1 MNHGQ
6 NSSQD
11 EIFNQLNECPE
22 HVAVPTNFVECN
34 FMEDKKSAKTALNF
48 KNSPLKKYQEI
59 NLKKNLQQ
67 VGMSP

>member
-22 HVAVPTNFVECN
+22 HVAIPTYFVECN
-34 FMEDKKSAKTALNF
+34 FIEDKKSAKTALNF